1 MSEYFCGFNKVIT
14 LRLAKIHDMKKIT
27 TFLLGLSAPF
37 YFAQQAGDLVS
48 AEQKLDLTP
57 QGVVNFIANNL
68 GEQNAPDF
76 VSYLNSFNVGL
87 KGYKITYY
95 TKNEKNVL
103 VKATGLLMYP
113 KVGFK
118 LSTVVSDHGTTD
130 SRHNVPSNFKGALT
144 AGFVVELSY
153 VLNGYILMAPDYVGM
168 GTGEGT
174 HPYVDYAT
182 EAGATI
188 DFITAANKALAQL
201 NVKRYDEYFLAG
213 YSQGAHA
220 AMSTL
225 KRLSISNPN
234 NIQFKYAYMGDGP
247 YDFSGVT
254 LQKGVLEKDIYPFT
268 AFLANVLHSCNT
280 TGYQTYN
287 TGISEV
293 ISAEYLDKYNYHVV
307 QDNGGLLWGPVIW
320 RKLFTSSFVNDVTNN
335 PNNKLRQCM
344 KPKDVYDWYNKT
356 PMTLGHSTVDLA
368 IPPENTSKTIDVQR
382 GYYPWWDLNKYKL
395 DSFYWG
401 PIGHVGGIVPFT
413 LASNAKFN
421 TLRSGGLLNQWAIA
435 GSIFGKQSAATPSE
449 TASLFPSQIKPDLGN
464 MQLVEI
470 TDFNQE
476 KAASRSANERSL
488 SSLKDGVYLL
498 KVSENN
504 ENKMLPYIK
513 STPKEIPENEII
525 QSESKGI
532 LQLKIDQEELSA
544 VYIFD
549 ENKTLIRTV
558 TKEQYQQ
565 NGGIS
570 LQDLE
575 TKNYIFEVATPF
587 YNLQFNKAISN
598 PTSENTTDIFTQN
611 RQIKVKAS
619 NDIKS
624 INIYSISGAQIVQQE
639 INKPIFESRSLEPG
653 VYVVQ
658 VTLAN
663 GKVINKKIKL

>member
-1 MSEYFCGFNKVIT
+1 M
-14 LRLAKIHDMKKIT
+14 RKIT
-27 TFLLGLSAPF
+27 TFLLSLTASF
-37 YFAQQAGDLVS
+37 YFAQQAGDVVS

-57 QGVVNFIANNL
+57 QGVINFIANNL
-68 GEQNAPDF
+68 GDQNAPEF
-76 VSYLNSFNVGL
+76 ANYLNSFNLGL

-95 TKNEKNVL
+95 TKNENNVL

-113 KVGFK
+113 NVPFK

-130 SRHNVPSNFKGALT
+130 SRNNVPSNFKGALT

-168 GTGEGT
+168 GTGDGT

-188 DFITAANKALAQL
+188 DFITAANKVLAQL
-201 NVKRYDEYFLAG
+201 NIKRYDEYFLAG

-234 NIQFKYAYMGDGP
+234 NIKFKYAYMGDGP

-254 LQKGVLEKDIYPFT
+254 LNKGVLEKDIYPFT
-268 AFLANVLHSCNT
+268 SFLANVLHTCNN
-280 TGYQTYN
+280 TGYKTYN
-287 TGISEV
+287 NDISEV

-320 RKLFTSSFVNDVTNN
+320 RKLFTTSFVNDVTNN
-335 PNNKLRQCM
+335 PNNKLRLCM

-401 PIGHVGGIVPFT
+401 PLGHVGGILPFT

-421 TLRSGGLLNQWAIA
+421 TLRSGGLLNEWAIA
-435 GSIFGKQSAATPSE
+435 GSIFGKQSAEKPSLL
-449 TASLFPSQIKPDLGN
+449 SSQIKPDLGN

-470 TDFNQE
+470 TDFNKE
-476 KAASRSANERSL
+476 KAQSRTASNQNL
-488 SSLKDGVYLL
+488 STLKDGVYLL

-504 ENKMLPYIK
+504 ENKIIPYIK
-513 STPKEIPENEII
+513 NTPQEVTENEIV
-525 QSESKGI
+525 QSVNASL
-532 LQLKIDQEELSA
+532 LQLKVDQEELTA
-544 VYIFD
+544 VHIFD
-549 ENKTLIRTV
+549 ENKTMI
-558 TKEQYQQ
+558 KSISQKQYRET
-565 NGGIS
+565 GGINIH
-570 LQDLE
+570 DLE
-575 TKNYIFEVATPF
+575 SKNYTFEVVTTY
-587 YNLQFNKAISN
+587 YNLQFSKAVGGTIS
-598 PTSENTTDIFTQN
+598 SENNTDIYTQ
-611 RQIKVKAS
+611 RQQIVAKS
-619 NDIKS
+619 GNDIK
-624 INIYSISGAQIVQQE
+624 NISVYNISGALIIQQE
-639 INKPIFESRSLEPG
+639 VNKTLFESRNLEPG
-653 VYVVQ
+653 VYLVQ
-658 VTLAN
+658 ITLSN
-663 GKVINKKIKL
+663 GKTINKKVKL

>member
-1 MSEYFCGFNKVIT
+1 M
-14 LRLAKIHDMKKIT
+14 RKIT
-27 TFLLGLSAPF
+27 IFLLSLTAPF
-37 YFAQQAGDLVS
+37 YFAQQAGDVVS

-57 QGVVNFIANNL
+57 QGVINFIASNL
-68 GEQNAPDF
+68 GDQNAPEF
-76 VSYLNSFNVGL
+76 ANYLNSFNLGL

-95 TKNEKNVL
+95 TKNENNVL

-113 KVGFK
+113 NVPFK

-130 SRHNVPSNFKGALT
+130 SRNNVPSNFKGALT

-168 GTGEGT
+168 GTGDGV

-188 DFITAANKALAQL
+188 DFITAANKVLAQL
-201 NVKRYDEYFLAG
+201 NIKRYDEYFLAG

-234 NIQFKYAYMGDGP
+234 NIKFKYAYMGDGP

-254 LQKGVLEKDIYPFT
+254 LNKGVLEKDIYPFT
-268 AFLANVLHSCNT
+268 SFLANVLHTCNN
-280 TGYQTYN
+280 TGYKTYN
-287 TGISEV
+287 NDISEV

-320 RKLFTSSFVNDVTNN
+320 RKLFTTNFVNDVTNN
-335 PNNKLRQCM
+335 PNNKLRLCM

-401 PIGHVGGIVPFT
+401 PLGHVGGILPFT

-421 TLRSGGLLNQWAIA
+421 TLRSGGLLNEWAIA
-435 GSIFGKQSAATPSE
+435 GSIFGKQSTEKTSDKPTLLS
-449 TASLFPSQIKPDLGN
+449 SQIKPDLGN
-464 MQLVEI
+464 MQLIEI
-470 TDFNQE
+470 TDFNKE
-476 KAASRSANERSL
+476 KAQSRTASNQNL
-488 SSLKDGVYLL
+488 STLKDGVYLL

-504 ENKMLPYIK
+504 ENKIIPYIK
-513 STPKEIPENEII
+513 NTPQEVSENEIV
-525 QSESKGI
+525 QSVNASV
-532 LQLKIDQEELSA
+532 LQLKVDQEELTA
-544 VYIFD
+544 VNIFD
-549 ENKTLIRTV
+549 ENKTLI
-558 TKEQYQQ
+558 KSISQKQYREA
-565 NGGIS
+565 GGINI
-570 LQDLE
+570 QELE
-575 TKNYIFEVATPF
+575 NKNYTFEVVTPY
-587 YNLQFNKAISN
+587 YNLQFSKAVGGTIS
-598 PTSENTTDIFTQN
+598 SENNTDIYTQ
-611 RQIKVKAS
+611 RQQIVAKS
-619 NDIKS
+619 GNDIKNIS
-624 INIYSISGAQIVQQE
+624 IYSISGALIVQQE
-639 INKPIFESRSLEPG
+639 VNKPVFESRNLESG
-653 VYVVQ
+653 VYLVQ
-658 VTLAN
+658 VTLSN
-663 GKVINKKIKL
+663 GKTISKKIKR

>member
-1 MSEYFCGFNKVIT
+1 
-14 LRLAKIHDMKKIT
+14 MKKIT
-27 TFLLGLSAPF
+27 TFLMGLTAPF

-57 QGVVNFIANNL
+57 QGVINFIANNL
-68 GEQNAPDF
+68 GEQDAPEF
-76 VSYLNSFNVGL
+76 ANYLNGFNVGL

-113 KVGFK
+113 NVGFK

-130 SRHNVPSNFKGALT
+130 SRNNVPSNFKGTLT

-153 VLNGYILMAPDYVGM
+153 VLNGYVLMAPDYVGM
-168 GTGEGT
+168 GSGDGV

-188 DFITAANKALAQL
+188 DFITAANKVLGQL
-201 NVKRYDEYFLAG
+201 GVKRYDEYFLAG

-234 NIQFKYAYMGDGP
+234 NIKFKYAYMGDGP

-254 LQKGVLEKDIYPFT
+254 LNKGVLEKDFYPFT
-268 AFLANVLHSCNT
+268 SFLANVLHTCNN
-280 TGYQTYN
+280 TGYKTYN
-287 TGISEV
+287 NNISEV

-320 RKLFTSSFVNDVTNN
+320 RKLFTPTFINDVTTN

-382 GYYPWWDLNKYKL
+382 GYYAWWDLNKYKL

-401 PIGHVGGIVPFT
+401 PIGHVGGILPFT

-421 TLRSGGLLNQWAIA
+421 TLRSGGLLNEWAIA
-435 GSIFGKQSAATPSE
+435 GSIFGKQSAEKTNE
-449 TASLFPSQIKPDLGN
+449 KTTLLPSQIKPDLGA
-464 MQLVEI
+464 MELVEI
-470 TDFNQE
+470 TDFNKE
-476 KAASRSANERSL
+476 KAQSRTATDRSL
-488 SSLKDGVYLL
+488 STLKDGVYLL

-504 ENKMLPYIK
+504 ENKIIPYIK
-513 STPKEIPENEII
+513 NTPKEVSENEIV
-525 QSESKGI
+525 QSATPSV
-532 LQLKIDQEELSA
+532 LQLKVDPDELSA
-544 VYIFD
+544 VYVFD
-549 ENKTLIRTV
+549 ESKTLVKSISQ
-558 TKEQYQQ
+558 KQYREA
-565 NGGIS
+565 GGIS

-575 TKNYIFEVATPF
+575 NKNYTFEVVTPY
-587 YNLQFNKAISN
+587 YNLQFNKAIGGTPSSESN
-598 PTSENTTDIFTQN
+598 TDIFTQK
-611 RQIKVKAS
+611 QHIIAKAG
-619 NDIKS
+619 NDIKNIS
-624 INIYSISGAQIVQQE
+624 IYSISGSLVVQQE
-639 INKPIFESRSLEPG
+639 VNKPLFESRNLEPG
-653 VYVVQ
+653 VYLVQ
-658 VTLAN
+658 VTLSN
-663 GKVINKKIKL
+663 GKVIHKKVKL

>member
-57 QGVVNFIANNL
+57 QGVINFIANNL

-95 TKNEKNVL
+95 TKNEKNAL

-113 KVGFK
+113 NVGFK

-188 DFITAANKALAQL
+188 DFITAANKALTQL

-225 KRLSISNPN
+225 KRLSISNTN

-268 AFLANVLHSCNT
+268 AFLANVLHSCNN
-280 TGYQTYN
+280 TGYKTYN
-287 TGISEV
+287 TDISEV
-293 ISAEYLDKYNYHVV
+293 ISAEYLDRYNYHVV

-320 RKLFTSSFVNDVTNN
+320 RKLFTPSFVNDVTNN
-335 PNNKLRQCM
+335 PNNKLRLCM

-449 TASLFPSQIKPDLGN
+449 TAPLSPSQIKPDLGN

-525 QSESKGI
+525 QSENKGI
-532 LQLKIDQEELSA
+532 LQLKIDQKELSA

-558 TKEQYQQ
+558 SKEQYQQ

-570 LQDLE
+570 LEDLE

-598 PTSENTTDIFTQN
+598 PASENTTDIFTQN
-611 RQIKVKAS
+611 RQIKVKTGS
-619 NDIKS
+619 DIKS
-624 INIYSISGAQIVQQE
+624 ITIYSISGAQIVQQE
-639 INKPIFESRSLEPG
+639 INKPIFESQSLEPG

>member
-1 MSEYFCGFNKVIT
+1 M
-14 LRLAKIHDMKKIT
+14 RKIT
-27 TFLLGLSAPF
+27 TFLLGLTAPF
-37 YFAQQAGDLVS
+37 YFAQQAGDVVS

-57 QGVVNFIANNL
+57 QGVINFISNNL
-68 GEQNAPDF
+68 GDQDAPEF
-76 VSYLNSFNVGL
+76 ASYLNSFNVGL

-95 TKNEKNVL
+95 TKNENNVL

-113 KVGFK
+113 NVPFK

-130 SRHNVPSNFKGALT
+130 NRNNVPSNFKGALT

-168 GTGEGT
+168 GTGDGV

-188 DFITAANKALAQL
+188 DFITAANKVLSQQGI
-201 NVKRYDEYFLAG
+201 KRYDEYFLAG

-234 NIQFKYAYMGDGP
+234 NIKFKYAYMGDGP

-254 LQKGVLEKDIYPFT
+254 LNKGVLEKDIYPFT
-268 AFLANVLHSCNT
+268 SFLANVLHTCNN
-280 TGYQTYN
+280 TGYKTYN
-287 TGISEV
+287 NNISEV

-320 RKLFTSSFVNDVTNN
+320 RKLFTTNFVNDVTNN

-356 PMTLGHSTVDLA
+356 PMTLGHSTIDLA

-382 GYYPWWDLNKYKL
+382 SYYAWWDLNKYKL

-401 PIGHVGGIVPFT
+401 PLGHVGGILPFT

-421 TLRSGGLLNQWAIA
+421 TLRSGGLLNEWAIA
-435 GSIFGKQSAATPSE
+435 GSIFGKQSAEKTSE
-449 TASLFPSQIKPDLGN
+449 KSSLLSSQIKPDLGN

-470 TDFNQE
+470 TDFNKE
-476 KAASRSANERSL
+476 KAQSRTASEQNL
-488 SSLKDGVYLL
+488 STLKDGVYLL

-504 ENKMLPYIK
+504 ENKIIPYIK
-513 STPKEIPENEII
+513 NTPKEVPENEII
-525 QSESKGI
+525 QSASSSV
-532 LQLKIDQEELSA
+532 LQLKVNQDELTT
-544 VYIFD
+544 VNVFD
-549 ENKTLIRTV
+549 ENKTLI
-558 TKEQYQQ
+558 KSISQQQYRE
-565 NGGIS
+565 NGGINV
-570 LQDLE
+570 QDLE
-575 TKNYIFEVATPF
+575 NKNYTFEVVTPY
-587 YNLQFNKAISN
+587 YNLQFNKAIGGTSS
-598 PTSENTTDIFTQN
+598 SENNANIFTQKQ
-611 RQIKVKAS
+611 QIIAKAG
-619 NDIKS
+619 NDIKNIS
-624 INIYSISGAQIVQQE
+624 IYSISGALIVQQE
-639 INKPIFESRSLEPG
+639 VNRPQFESRNLEPG
-653 VYVVQ
+653 IYLVQ
-658 VTLAN
+658 VTLPN
-663 GKVINKKIKL
+663 GKVINKKVKL

>member
-1 MSEYFCGFNKVIT
+1 
-14 LRLAKIHDMKKIT
+14 MKKIT
-27 TFLLGLSAPF
+27 TFLIGLTAPF

-95 TKNEKNVL
+95 TKNENNVL

-113 KVGFK
+113 NVGFK

-225 KRLSISNPN
+225 KRLSVSNPD
-234 NIQFKYAYMGDGP
+234 NIKFRYAYMGDGP
-247 YDFSGVT
+247 YDMSETT
-254 LQKGVLEKDIYPFT
+254 LKKGVLEKDIYPFSS
-268 AFLANVLHSCNT
+268 FLANVLHSCNN
-280 TGYQTYN
+280 TGYQAYTN
-287 TGISEV
+287 DISEV

-320 RKLFTSSFVNDVTNN
+320 RKLFTTNFVNDVTNN
-335 PNNKLRQCM
+335 PNHKFRQCL

-435 GSIFGKQSAATPSE
+435 GSIFGKQAATTPTEEPTLS
-449 TASLFPSQIKPDLGN
+449 SSQIKPDLGN
-464 MQLVEI
+464 MQLLEI
-470 TDFNQE
+470 TDFNKE
-476 KAASRSANERSL
+476 KTEKRSAGERSL

-504 ENKMLPYIK
+504 ENKIIPYIK
-513 STPKEIPENEII
+513 ATPKEIAENEIV
-525 QSESKGI
+525 QSENNAV
-532 LQLKIDQEELSA
+532 LKLKTDQEELTA

-549 ENKTLIRTV
+549 ENKNLVKTV
-558 TKEQYQQ
+558 SNEQYRET
-565 NGGIS
+565 GGIS

-575 TKNYIFEVATPF
+575 GKNYTFEVATPF
-587 YNLQFNKAISN
+587 YNLQFRKAISGQVTESN
-598 PTSENTTDIFTQN
+598 TDIFTQN
-611 RQIKVKAS
+611 RQIMVKANS
-619 NDIKS
+619 DIRNIS
-624 INIYSISGAQIVQQE
+624 IYSILGTLVVQQE
-639 INKPIFESRSLEPG
+639 INKPVFESSSLESG

-658 VTLAN
+658 LTLTN
-663 GKVINKKIKL
+663 GKIIHKKVKL

>member
-1 MSEYFCGFNKVIT
+1 M
-14 LRLAKIHDMKKIT
+14 RKIT
-27 TFLLGLSAPF
+27 TFLLGLTASF
-37 YFAQQAGDLVS
+37 YFAQQAGDVVS

-57 QGVVNFIANNL
+57 QEVINFIANNL
-68 GEQNAPDF
+68 GDQDAPEF
-76 VSYLNSFNVGL
+76 AGYLNSFNVGL

-95 TKNEKNVL
+95 TKNENNVL

-113 KVGFK
+113 SVPFK

-130 SRHNVPSNFKGALT
+130 SRNNVPSNFKGALT

-168 GTGEGT
+168 GTGDGV

-188 DFITAANKALAQL
+188 DFITAANKVLGQL
-201 NVKRYDEYFLAG
+201 GVKRYDEYFLAG

-234 NIQFKYAYMGDGP
+234 NIKFKYAYMGDGP

-254 LQKGVLEKDIYPFT
+254 LNKGVLEKDIYPFT
-268 AFLANVLHSCNT
+268 SFLANVLNTCNS
-280 TGYQTYN
+280 TGYKTYN
-287 TGISEV
+287 NDISEV

-320 RKLFTSSFVNDVTNN
+320 RKLFTTSFVNDVTNN

-382 GYYPWWDLNKYKL
+382 GYYAWWDLNKYKL

-401 PIGHVGGIVPFT
+401 PLGHVGGILPFT

-421 TLRSGGLLNQWAIA
+421 TLRSGGLLNEWAIA
-435 GSIFGKQSAATPSE
+435 GSIFGKQSAEKTNEKPTPFS
-449 TASLFPSQIKPDLGN
+449 SQIQPDLGN

-470 TDFNQE
+470 TDFNKE
-476 KAASRSANERSL
+476 KIHSRTANDRSL
-488 SSLKDGVYLL
+488 STLKDGVYLL

-504 ENKMLPYIK
+504 ENKIIPYIK
-513 STPKEIPENEII
+513 NTPKEVTENEIV
-525 QSESKGI
+525 QSANSSV
-532 LQLKIDQEELSA
+532 LQLKVDLDELTA
-544 VYIFD
+544 VNVFD
-549 ENKTLIRTV
+549 ENKTMI
-558 TKEQYQQ
+558 KSISQKQYREA
-565 NGGIS
+565 GGINV
-570 LQDLE
+570 QDLE
-575 TKNYIFEVATPF
+575 NKNYTFEVVTPY
-587 YNLQFNKAISN
+587 YNLQFNKAIGGTQS
-598 PTSENTTDIFTQN
+598 SENSTDIFTQKQ
-611 RQIKVKAS
+611 QIVAKSA
-619 NDIKS
+619 NDIKNIS
-624 INIYSISGAQIVQQE
+624 IYSISGALIIQQE
-639 INKPIFESRSLEPG
+639 VNKPLFESRNLESG
-653 VYVVQ
+653 VYLVQ
-658 VTLAN
+658 ITLSN
-663 GKVINKKIKL
+663 GKVINKKVKL

>member
-1 MSEYFCGFNKVIT
+1 
-14 LRLAKIHDMKKIT
+14 MKKIT
-27 TFLLGLSAPF
+27 TFLLGFTAPF
-37 YFAQQAGDLVS
+37 YFAQQAGDVVS

-57 QGVVNFIANNL
+57 QGVINFIANNL
-68 GEQNAPDF
+68 GEQDAPDF
-76 VSYLNSFNVGL
+76 ASYLNSFNVGL

-95 TKNEKNVL
+95 TKNENNAL

-113 KVGFK
+113 NVGYK

-130 SRHNVPSNFKGALT
+130 SRQNVPSNFKGALT

-168 GTGEGT
+168 GTGDGV

-188 DFITAANKALAQL
+188 DFVTAANKVLAQL
-201 NVKRYDEYFLAG
+201 GIKRYDEYFLAG

-225 KRLSISNPN
+225 KRLSISNPTN
-234 NIQFKYAYMGDGP
+234 LKFKYAYMGDGP

-254 LQKGVLEKDIYPFT
+254 LNKGVLEKDFYPFT
-268 AFLANVLHSCNT
+268 SFLANVLHTCNN
-280 TGYQTYN
+280 TGFKTYN
-287 TGISEV
+287 TDISEV

-320 RKLFTSSFVNDVTNN
+320 KKLFTNNFINDVTNN

-382 GYYPWWDLNKYKL
+382 GYYAWWDLNKYKL

-401 PIGHVGGIVPFT
+401 PIGHVGGILPFT

-435 GSIFGKQSAATPSE
+435 GSVFGKQAANSTDQETPPLYS
-449 TASLFPSQIKPDLGN
+449 SQIKPQLGN
-464 MQLVEI
+464 MELLEI
-470 TDFNQE
+470 TDFNKE
-476 KAASRSANERSL
+476 KAASRSAANRSL
-488 SSLKDGVYLL
+488 SSLEDGVYLL

-504 ENKMLPYIK
+504 ESKMIPYIK
-513 STPKEIPENEII
+513 NTPKEVAENEIV
-525 QSESKGI
+525 QSESTTLLK
-532 LQLKIDQEELSA
+532 LKINQDELSSIN
-544 VYIFD
+544 IFD
-549 ENKTLIRTV
+549 ENKSLVKTIS
-558 TKEQYQQ
+558 KDQYLKQD
-565 NGGIS
+565 GIS
-570 LQDLE
+570 LQNLDSQKY
-575 TKNYIFEVATPF
+575 TFEVITSY
-587 YNLQFNKAISN
+587 YNLQFSKSLGK
-598 PTSENTTDIFTQN
+598 PSENNADIFTQN
-611 RQIKVKAS
+611 RQIKVRA
-619 NDIKS
+619 NQDIKNIS
-624 INIYSISGAQIVQQE
+624 IYNISGALILQQE
-639 INKPIFESRSLEPG
+639 INAVQFESRSLDSG

-658 VTLAN
+658 VILSN
-663 GKVINKKIKL
+663 GKAINKKVKL

>member
-1 MSEYFCGFNKVIT
+1 
-14 LRLAKIHDMKKIT
+14 MKKIT
-27 TFLLGLSAPF
+27 TFLIGLTAPF

-95 TKNEKNVL
+95 TKNENNVL

-113 KVGFK
+113 NVGFK

-225 KRLSISNPN
+225 KRLSISNPD
-234 NIQFKYAYMGDGP
+234 NIKFRYAYMGDGP
-247 YDFSGVT
+247 YDMSETT
-254 LQKGVLEKDIYPFT
+254 LKKGVLEKDIYPFSS
-268 AFLANVLHSCNT
+268 FLANVLHSCNN
-280 TGYQTYN
+280 TGYQAYTN
-287 TGISEV
+287 DISEV

-320 RKLFTSSFVNDVTNN
+320 RKLFTTNFVNDVTNN
-335 PNNKLRQCM
+335 PNHKFRQCL

-435 GSIFGKQSAATPSE
+435 GSIFGKQAATTPTEEPTLS
-449 TASLFPSQIKPDLGN
+449 SSQIKPDLGN
-464 MQLVEI
+464 MQLLEI
-470 TDFNQE
+470 TDFNKE
-476 KAASRSANERSL
+476 KTEKRSAGERSL

-504 ENKMLPYIK
+504 ENKIIPYIK
-513 STPKEIPENEII
+513 ATPKEIAENEIV
-525 QSESKGI
+525 QSENNAV
-532 LQLKIDQEELSA
+532 LKLKTDQEELTA

-549 ENKTLIRTV
+549 ENKNLVKTV
-558 TKEQYQQ
+558 SNEQYRES
-565 NGGIS
+565 GGIS

-575 TKNYIFEVATPF
+575 GKNYTFEVATPF
-587 YNLQFNKAISN
+587 YNLQFRKAISGQITESN
-598 PTSENTTDIFTQN
+598 TDIFTQN
-611 RQIKVKAS
+611 RQIKVKANS
-619 NDIKS
+619 DIRNIS
-624 INIYSISGAQIVQQE
+624 IYSISGALVVQQE
-639 INKPIFESRSLEPG
+639 INKPVFESSNLESG

-658 VTLAN
+658 LTLTN
-663 GKVINKKIKL
+663 GKIIHKKVKL

>member
-1 MSEYFCGFNKVIT
+1 M
-14 LRLAKIHDMKKIT
+14 RKIAV
-27 TFLLGLSAPF
+27 FLLGLAAPF
-37 YFAQQAGDLVS
+37 YFAQQPGDLVS
-48 AEQKLDLTP
+48 VEQKLDLTP

-76 VSYLNSFNVGL
+76 VNYLNGFNVGV

-95 TKNEKNVL
+95 TKNENNNL
-103 VKATGLLMYP
+103 VKATGLLMFP
-113 KVGFK
+113 NVGFK

-130 SRHNVPSNFKGALT
+130 SRHNVPSNFKGTLT

-188 DFITAANKALAQL
+188 DFVTAADKVLSQL
-201 NVKRYDEYFLAG
+201 GVKRYDEYFLAG

-225 KRLSISNPN
+225 KKLSVSNPTN
-234 NIQFKYAYMGDGP
+234 LKFKYAYMGDGP

-254 LQKGVLEKDIYPFT
+254 LNKGVLEKDFYPFT
-268 AFLANVLHSCNT
+268 AFLANVLHSCNN
-280 TGYQTYN
+280 TGYKTY
-287 TGISEV
+287 TSDISEV
-293 ISAEYLDKYNYHVV
+293 ISAEYLDRYNYHVV

-320 RKLFTSSFVNDVTNN
+320 RKLFTTNFINDVTNN
-335 PNNKLRQCM
+335 PGNKLRQCM

-368 IPPENTSKTIDVQR
+368 IPPENTSKTIEVQR

-401 PIGHVGGIVPFT
+401 PLGHIGGIVPFV

-435 GSIFGKQSAATPSE
+435 DSIFGKQSAPVLSQADPLS
-449 TASLFPSQIKPDLGN
+449 SSQIKPDLGT
-464 MQLVEI
+464 MQLIQI

-476 KAASRSANERSL
+476 KAISRSAANRNL

-504 ENKMLPYIK
+504 EDKLIPYIK
-513 STPKEIPENEII
+513 STPKEIAENEMV
-525 QSESKGI
+525 QSENNAV
-532 LQLKIDQEELSA
+532 LQLKINPQELSS
-544 VYIFD
+544 VHIFD
-549 ENKTLIRTV
+549 ENKNLVKTISN
-558 TKEQYQQ
+558 EQYQEN
-565 NGGIS
+565 NGI
-570 LQDLE
+570 DIRNLE
-575 TKNYIFEVATPF
+575 SRNYIFEVVTPF
-587 YNLQFNKAISN
+587 YNLQFKKSIGRGLTEDIS
-598 PTSENTTDIFTQN
+598 EIYTQN
-611 RQIKVKAS
+611 RQIKARSGDV
-619 NDIKS
+619 IKS
-624 INIYSISGAQIVQQE
+624 ISIYSISGTLVLQQE
-639 INKPIFESRSLEPG
+639 VNKSSFESDNLEPG

-658 VTLAN
+658 ISLSN
-663 GKVINKKIKL
+663 GKVNHKKIKL

>member
-1 MSEYFCGFNKVIT
+1 M
-14 LRLAKIHDMKKIT
+14 RKIT
-27 TFLLGLSAPF
+27 TFLLGLTAPF
-37 YFAQQAGDLVS
+37 YFAQQAGDVVS

-57 QGVVNFIANNL
+57 QGVINFISNNL
-68 GEQNAPDF
+68 GDQDAPEF
-76 VSYLNSFNVGL
+76 ASYLNSFNVGL

-95 TKNEKNVL
+95 TKNENNIL

-113 KVGFK
+113 NVPFK

-130 SRHNVPSNFKGALT
+130 SRNNVPSNFKGALT

-168 GTGEGT
+168 GTGDGV

-188 DFITAANKALAQL
+188 DFITAANKVLSQQGI
-201 NVKRYDEYFLAG
+201 KRYDEYFLAG

-234 NIQFKYAYMGDGP
+234 NIKFKYAYMGDGP

-254 LQKGVLEKDIYPFT
+254 LNKGVLEKDIYPFT
-268 AFLANVLHSCNT
+268 SFLANVLHTCNN
-280 TGYQTYN
+280 TGYKTYN
-287 TGISEV
+287 NNISEV

-320 RKLFTSSFVNDVTNN
+320 RKLFTTNFVNDVTNN

-382 GYYPWWDLNKYKL
+382 GYYAWWDLNKYKL

-401 PIGHVGGIVPFT
+401 PLGHVGGILPFT

-421 TLRSGGLLNQWAIA
+421 TLRSGGLLNEWAIA
-435 GSIFGKQSAATPSE
+435 GSIFGKQSAEKTSE
-449 TASLFPSQIKPDLGN
+449 KPVLLSSQIKPDLGN

-470 TDFNQE
+470 TDFNKE
-476 KAASRSANERSL
+476 KAQSRTASEQNL
-488 SSLKDGVYLL
+488 STLKDGVYLL

-504 ENKMLPYIK
+504 ENKIIPYIK
-513 STPKEIPENEII
+513 NTPKEVPENEII
-525 QSESKGI
+525 QSANSSV
-532 LQLKIDQEELSA
+532 LQLKVNQDELSA
-544 VYIFD
+544 VNVFD
-549 ENKTLIRTV
+549 ENKTLIKRISQ
-558 TKEQYQQ
+558 KQYREA
-565 NGGIS
+565 GGINV
-570 LQDLE
+570 QGLE
-575 TKNYIFEVATPF
+575 NKNYTFEVLTPY
-587 YNLQFNKAISN
+587 YNLQFSKAIGGTSS
-598 PTSENTTDIFTQN
+598 SENNADIFTQKQ
-611 RQIKVKAS
+611 QIIAKAG
-619 NDIKS
+619 NDIKNIS
-624 INIYSISGAQIVQQE
+624 IYSISGALIVQQE
-639 INKPIFESRSLEPG
+639 VNRPQFESRNLEPG
-653 VYVVQ
+653 IYLVQ
-658 VTLAN
+658 VTLSN
-663 GKVINKKIKL
+663 GKVINKKVKL

>member
-1 MSEYFCGFNKVIT
+1 
-14 LRLAKIHDMKKIT
+14 MKKIT
-27 TFLLGLSAPF
+27 TFLLSLTAPF
-37 YFAQQAGDLVS
+37 YFAQQAGDVVS

-57 QGVVNFIANNL
+57 QGVINFIANNL
-68 GEQNAPDF
+68 GDQNAPEF
-76 VSYLNSFNVGL
+76 ANYLNSFNLGL

-95 TKNEKNVL
+95 TKNENNVL

-113 KVGFK
+113 NVPFK

-168 GTGEGT
+168 GTGDGT

-188 DFITAANKALAQL
+188 DFITAANKVLAQL
-201 NVKRYDEYFLAG
+201 NIKRYDEYFLAG

-225 KRLSISNPN
+225 KRLSISNPG
-234 NIQFKYAYMGDGP
+234 NIKFKYAYMGDGP

-254 LQKGVLEKDIYPFT
+254 LNKGVLEKDIYPFT
-268 AFLANVLHSCNT
+268 SFLADVLHTCNN
-280 TGYQTYN
+280 TGYKTYN
-287 TGISEV
+287 NDISEV

-320 RKLFTSSFVNDVTNN
+320 RKLFTTSFVNDVTNN
-335 PNNKLRQCM
+335 PNNKLRLCM

-356 PMTLGHSTVDLA
+356 PMTLGHSTIDLA

-401 PIGHVGGIVPFT
+401 PLGHVGGILPFT

-421 TLRSGGLLNQWAIA
+421 TLRSGGLLNEWAIA
-435 GSIFGKQSAATPSE
+435 GSIFGKQSEKTSEKPSLL
-449 TASLFPSQIKPDLGN
+449 SSQIKPDLGS

-470 TDFNQE
+470 TDFNKE
-476 KAASRSANERSL
+476 KVQSRTAGDQNL
-488 SSLKDGVYLL
+488 STLKDGVYLL

-504 ENKMLPYIK
+504 ENKIIPYIK
-513 STPKEIPENEII
+513 NTPKEVTENEIV
-525 QSESKGI
+525 QSMTASV
-532 LQLKIDQEELSA
+532 LQLKVDQDELTA
-544 VYIFD
+544 VNIFD
-549 ENKTLIRTV
+549 ENKTLIRSISS
-558 TKEQYQQ
+558 KQYREA
-565 NGGIS
+565 GGINI
-570 LQDLE
+570 QNLE
-575 TKNYIFEVATPF
+575 NKNYTFEVVTPY
-587 YNLQFNKAISN
+587 YNLQFSKSAGGILS
-598 PTSENTTDIFTQN
+598 PESSTDIYTL
-611 RQIKVKAS
+611 RQQIVAKS
-619 NDIKS
+619 GNDIKNIS
-624 INIYSISGAQIVQQE
+624 IYSISGSLIVQQE
-639 INKPIFESRSLEPG
+639 VNKPVFESGNLEPG
-653 VYVVQ
+653 IYLVQ
-658 VTLAN
+658 ITLSN
-663 GKVINKKIKL
+663 GKIINKKVKL

>member
-1 MSEYFCGFNKVIT
+1 
-14 LRLAKIHDMKKIT
+14 MKKIT
-27 TFLLGLSAPF
+27 TFLLSLTAPF
-37 YFAQQAGDLVS
+37 YFAQQAGDVVS

-57 QGVVNFIANNL
+57 QGVINFIANNL
-68 GEQNAPDF
+68 GDQNAPEF
-76 VSYLNSFNVGL
+76 ANYLNSFNIGL

-95 TKNEKNVL
+95 TKNENNVL

-113 KVGFK
+113 NVPFK

-168 GTGEGT
+168 GTGDGT

-188 DFITAANKALAQL
+188 DFITAANKVLAQL
-201 NVKRYDEYFLAG
+201 NIKRYDEYFLAG

-225 KRLSISNPN
+225 KRLSISNPD
-234 NIQFKYAYMGDGP
+234 NIKFKYAYMGDGP

-254 LQKGVLEKDIYPFT
+254 LNKGVLEKDIYPFT
-268 AFLANVLHSCNT
+268 SFLANVLHTCNN
-280 TGYQTYN
+280 TGYKTYN
-287 TGISEV
+287 NDISEV

-320 RKLFTSSFVNDVTNN
+320 RKLFTTSFVNDVTNN

-401 PIGHVGGIVPFT
+401 PLGHVGGILPFT

-421 TLRSGGLLNQWAIA
+421 TLRSGGLLNEWAIA
-435 GSIFGKQSAATPSE
+435 GSIFGKQPEKTSEKPSLL
-449 TASLFPSQIKPDLGN
+449 SSQIKPDLGS

-470 TDFNQE
+470 TDFNKE
-476 KAASRSANERSL
+476 KAQSRTAGSQNL
-488 SSLKDGVYLL
+488 SDLKDGVYLL

-504 ENKMLPYIK
+504 EDKIIPYIK
-513 STPKEIPENEII
+513 NTPKEVAENEII
-525 QSESKGI
+525 QSSNASI
-532 LQLKIDQEELSA
+532 LQLKVDQDELTA
-544 VYIFD
+544 VNIFD
-549 ENKTLIRTV
+549 ENKTLIRSISS
-558 TKEQYQQ
+558 KQYREA
-565 NGGIS
+565 GGINI
-570 LQDLE
+570 QNLE
-575 TKNYIFEVATPF
+575 NKNYTFEVVTPY
-587 YNLQFNKAISN
+587 YNLQFSKSAGSILS
-598 PTSENTTDIFTQN
+598 SENSTDIYTQ
-611 RQIKVKAS
+611 RQQIVAKS
-619 NDIKS
+619 GNDIKNIS
-624 INIYSISGAQIVQQE
+624 IYSISGSLIVQQDV
-639 INKPIFESRSLEPG
+639 NKPVFESRNLEPG
-653 VYVVQ
+653 IYLVQ
-658 VTLAN
+658 ITLSN
-663 GKVINKKIKL
+663 GKIINKKVKL

>member
-1 MSEYFCGFNKVIT
+1 
-14 LRLAKIHDMKKIT
+14 MKKIT
-27 TFLLGLSAPF
+27 TFLIGLTAPF

-95 TKNEKNVL
+95 TKNENNVL

-113 KVGFK
+113 NVGFK

-225 KRLSISNPN
+225 KRLSISNPD
-234 NIQFKYAYMGDGP
+234 NIKFRYAYMGDGP
-247 YDFSGVT
+247 YDMSETT
-254 LQKGVLEKDIYPFT
+254 LKKGVLEKDIYPFSS
-268 AFLANVLHSCNT
+268 FLANVLHSCNN
-280 TGYQTYN
+280 TGYQAYTN
-287 TGISEV
+287 DISEV

-320 RKLFTSSFVNDVTNN
+320 RKLFTTNFVNDVTNN
-335 PNNKLRQCM
+335 PNHKFRQCL

-435 GSIFGKQSAATPSE
+435 GSIFGKQAAT
-449 TASLFPSQIKPDLGN
+449 TATEEPALSSQIKPDLGN
-464 MQLVEI
+464 MQLLEI
-470 TDFNQE
+470 TDFNKE
-476 KAASRSANERSL
+476 KTEKRSAGERSL

-504 ENKMLPYIK
+504 ENKIIPYIK
-513 STPKEIPENEII
+513 ATPKEIAENEIV
-525 QSESKGI
+525 QSENNAV
-532 LQLKIDQEELSA
+532 LKLKTDQEELTA

-549 ENKTLIRTV
+549 ENKNLVKTV
-558 TKEQYQQ
+558 SNEQYRET
-565 NGGIS
+565 GGIS

-575 TKNYIFEVATPF
+575 GKNYTFEVATPF
-587 YNLQFNKAISN
+587 YNLQFRKAISGQIIESN
-598 PTSENTTDIFTQN
+598 TDIFTQN
-611 RQIKVKAS
+611 RQIKVKANS
-619 NDIKS
+619 DIRNIS
-624 INIYSISGAQIVQQE
+624 IYSISGALVVQQE
-639 INKPIFESRSLEPG
+639 INKPVFESSSLESG

-658 VTLAN
+658 LTLTN
-663 GKVINKKIKL
+663 GKIIHKKVKL

>member
-1 MSEYFCGFNKVIT
+1 
-14 LRLAKIHDMKKIT
+14 MKKIT
-27 TFLLGLSAPF
+27 TFLLGFAAPF
-37 YFAQQAGDLVS
+37 YFAQQAGDVVS
-48 AEQKLDLTP
+48 AEQKLNLTP
-57 QGVVNFIANNL
+57 QGVISFIASNL
-68 GEQNAPDF
+68 GNQNAPEF
-76 VSYLNSFNVGL
+76 TSYLNSFNVGL

-95 TKNEKNVL
+95 TKNENNVL

-113 KVGFK
+113 NVPFK

-168 GTGEGT
+168 GTGDGT

-188 DFITAANKALAQL
+188 DFITAANKVLAQL
-201 NVKRYDEYFLAG
+201 NIKRYNEYFLAG

-234 NIQFKYAYMGDGP
+234 NIKFKYAYMGDGP

-254 LQKGVLEKDIYPFT
+254 LNKGVIEKDIYPFT
-268 AFLANVLHSCNT
+268 SFLANVLHTCNN
-280 TGYQTYN
+280 TGYKTYN
-287 TGISEV
+287 NDISEV

-320 RKLFTSSFVNDVTNN
+320 RKLFTASFVNDVTNN
-335 PNNKLRQCM
+335 PNNKLRLCM

-356 PMTLGHSTVDLA
+356 PMTLGHSTLDLA

-401 PIGHVGGIVPFT
+401 PLGHVGGILPFT

-421 TLRSGGLLNQWAIA
+421 TLRSGGLLNEWAIA
-435 GSIFGKQSAATPSE
+435 GAIFGKQPAEQSFEKPSLL
-449 TASLFPSQIKPDLGN
+449 SSQIKPDLGS

-470 TDFNQE
+470 TDFNKEQVQ
-476 KAASRSANERSL
+476 SRAVNNRSSL
-488 SSLKDGVYLL
+488 SDLKDGVYLL

-504 ENKMLPYIK
+504 ENKIIPYIRN
-513 STPKEIPENEII
+513 TPKEVAENEIL
-525 QSESKGI
+525 QSAGSSS
-532 LQLKIDQEELSA
+532 LQLKVDQEELTA
-544 VYIFD
+544 VNIFD
-549 ENKTLIRTV
+549 ENKTLI
-558 TKEQYQQ
+558 KSISQKQYREA
-565 NGGIS
+565 GGIII
-570 LQDLE
+570 QDLE
-575 TKNYIFEVATPF
+575 NKNYTFEVVTPY
-587 YNLQFNKAISN
+587 YNLQFNKVAGGTPS
-598 PTSENTTDIFTQN
+598 PENGTDIYAQN
-611 RQIKVKAS
+611 HQIVARS
-619 NDIKS
+619 GNDIKNIS
-624 INIYSISGAQIVQQE
+624 IYSISGTLIIQQDV
-639 INKPIFESRSLEPG
+639 NQALFESRNLETG

-658 VTLAN
+658 ITLSN
-663 GKVINKKIKL
+663 GKTVNKKVKL

>member
-1 MSEYFCGFNKVIT
+1 
-14 LRLAKIHDMKKIT
+14 MKKIT
-27 TFLLGLSAPF
+27 TFLLSLTAPF
-37 YFAQQAGDLVS
+37 YFAQQAGDVIS

-57 QGVVNFIANNL
+57 QGVISFIASNL
-68 GEQNAPDF
+68 GNQDAPEF
-76 VSYLNSFNVGL
+76 ASYLNSFNVGL

-95 TKNEKNVL
+95 TKNENNVL

-113 KVGFK
+113 NVPFK

-168 GTGEGT
+168 GTGDGV

-188 DFITAANKALAQL
+188 DFITAANKVLTQL
-201 NVKRYDEYFLAG
+201 NIKRYDEYFLAG

-234 NIQFKYAYMGDGP
+234 NIKFKYAYMGDGP

-254 LQKGVLEKDIYPFT
+254 LNKGVLEKDIYPFT
-268 AFLANVLHSCNT
+268 SFLANVLHTCNN
-280 TGYQTYN
+280 TGYKTYSN
-287 TGISEV
+287 DISEV

-320 RKLFTSSFVNDVTNN
+320 RNLFTANFVSDVTNN
-335 PNNKLRQCM
+335 PNNKLRQCL

-401 PIGHVGGIVPFT
+401 PIGHVGGILPFT

-421 TLRSGGLLNQWAIA
+421 TLRSGGLLNEWAIA
-435 GSIFGKQSAATPSE
+435 GSVFGRQSTEKSSE
-449 TASLFPSQIKPDLGN
+449 KPIVLSSQIKPDLGT
-464 MQLVEI
+464 MKLAEI
-470 TDFNQE
+470 KDFNQE
-476 KAASRSANERSL
+476 KTKSRTADNRNL
-488 SSLKDGVYLL
+488 ATLKDGVYLL

-504 ENKMLPYIK
+504 EDKIIPYIK
-513 STPKEIPENEII
+513 NTPQKVNENEII
-525 QSESKGI
+525 KSATPSV
-532 LQLKIDQEELSA
+532 LQLKVDQAELSS
-544 VYIFD
+544 VNIFD
-549 ENKTLIRTV
+549 ENKTLI
-558 TKEQYQQ
+558 KSISKKQYHEA
-565 NGGIS
+565 GGINVE
-570 LQDLE
+570 DLE
-575 TKNYIFEVATPF
+575 NKNYTFEVVTPY
-587 YNLQFNKAISN
+587 YNLQFDKAVGGK
-598 PTSENTTDIFTQN
+598 PFSENNADIFSQKQ
-611 RQIKVKAS
+611 QIIAKAGS
-619 NDIKS
+619 DIKNIS
-624 INIYSISGAQIVQQE
+624 IYSISGSLVIQQE
-639 INKPIFESRSLEPG
+639 VNKPLFESRSLESG
-653 VYVVQ
+653 IYLIQ
-658 VTLAN
+658 ITLSN
-663 GKVINKKIKL
+663 GKVINKKVKL